1 VHTATLRATLFHLL
15 TAAALGAPDAAA
27 AQAPA
32 PDDSVKVVLHVS
44 EGTRQ
49 AKLALYMAKRDL
61 DLDPRARVAI
71 VAYGEGMQFLQND
84 RLFSDEGPKVAAL
97 AALEDHAHL
106 ERTRT
111 LVLEERG
118 FLSAELVKR
127 GYVFPP
133 SQANFLLV
141 RVPDPAAVRARLLRA
156 GILVRDGA
164 SVGFPGHLRF
174 SIGLRT
180 TNEKLLS
187 LL

>member
-97 AALEDHAHL
+97 AARGVVFKVCENSLRAANLGRGDLLPRVEVVPSGTLEI
-106 ERTRT
+106 
-111 LVLEERG
+111 
-118 FLSAELVKR
+118 
-127 GYVFPP
+127 
-133 SQANFLLV
+133 
-141 RVPDPAAVRARLLRA
+141 ARLQREGYA
-156 GILVRDGA
+156 YIR
-164 SVGFPGHLRF
+164 P
-174 SIGLRT
+174 
-180 TNEKLLS
+180 
-187 LL
+187 